1 MYEKILNLQNWLL
14 IKGYIKNAKKCS
26 NLIKLATPIISPQPI
41 SHLEI
46 GPNQELVPGKSLNPG
61 IKYIYILK
69 LENILDGEQVVSK
82 KTGEPIYNWYVGKT
96 LNPITRWIQHEVGNL
111 YLSDKAYLKLIST
124 ATMPITRNML
134 LSFLEINWEDKSL
147 YSITP
152 ASKGVPNSFL
162 NPRNTINSLMRWGE
176 EFFSGTCG
184 ANWTSKHK
192 PIEMVWLEAYPD
204 DADLLLKERDVTR
217 DLINIYGG
225 DHVRGGPWCRVG
237 ASNQKAEYMS
247 AIAPDHEGS
256 MRADTEDNNKEIIDY
271 LKDVSYDEKDV
282 LDATW
287 WKKDKMIKRIK
298 KDMKSMGFPEER
310 KKTLLE
316 MIPDVLMQMD
326 GDIAAT
332 AAALNLSYDNLYGKI
347 KDLNMYEGTADYR
360 RTREKLYSLLLK
372 HDGNLDKVGLELFGM
387 KVWSAGKKIVA
398 LLLEHNIEVP
408 LGQDDNEAKWSYF
421 FDKYG
426 LTYLKD
432 MLEKHDGVVAE
443 VAKELDV
450 KPNFLYS
457 TLRKANI
464 L

>member
-1 MYEKILNLQNWLL
+1 
-14 IKGYIKNAKKCS
+14 
-26 NLIKLATPIISPQPI
+26 
-41 SHLEI
+41 
-46 GPNQELVPGKSLNPG
+46 
-61 IKYIYILK
+61 
-69 LENILDGEQVVSK
+69 
-82 KTGEPIYNWYVGKT
+82 
-96 LNPITRWIQHEVGNL
+96 
-111 YLSDKAYLKLIST
+111 
-124 ATMPITRNML
+124 
-134 LSFLEINWEDKSL
+134 
-147 YSITP
+147 
-152 ASKGVPNSFL
+152 
-162 NPRNTINSLMRWGE
+162 
-176 EFFSGTCG
+176 
-184 ANWTSKHK
+184 
-192 PIEMVWLEAYPD
+192 
-204 DADLLLKERDVTR
+204 
-217 DLINIYGG
+217 
-225 DHVRGGPWCRVG
+225 
-237 ASNQKAEYMS
+237 MS